1 MTTVAPPVGP
11 ADRLMASLFRDPL
24 VAGEPYPVYHRL
36 RETAPVHRSF
46 TGHWVLSRYAD
57 AERVL
62 RAPGVGKDVR
72 AFIRGQGVADW
83 EEHPCFTRMLDH
95 LIWANP
101 PVHTRHRGLVSKVF
115 TPRAVSG
122 WEPAI
127 EERVGEL
134 LAPLRDGGE
143 VDLLEVLAFPLPV
156 AVIGSLLGVPRSDWP
171 MFHRLIRQVV
181 LCVEPAPSAEQ
192 LALADQAA
200 VELNGYFDELIA
212 ERRARPVDD
221 LISQLAT
228 ARDDNGDQL
237 TPPELNSMVQF
248 LFGAGFET
256 TTNLIGNGM
265 LALLR
270 APGQLEMLRSDE
282 SLLPGAV
289 EELLRYDCSVQLTMR
304 TAFED
309 LDVAGT
315 TIPAGESMVVL
326 LGAANRDPER
336 FPDPDRLDI
345 TRPKVKPLSFGGGI
359 HFCLGAGL
367 ARLEGR
373 IAFRELLRA
382 FPRIELATDRPQWRA
397 NLTMHGL
404 ERLPV
409 RLLSK

>member
-1 MTTVAPPVGP
+1 MTAAPPMNR
-11 ADRLMASLFRDPL
+11 ADTLVASLFRDPG
-24 VAGEPYPVYHRL
+24 VAGEPYAVYREL
-36 RETAPVHRSF
+36 RETVPVHRSF

-57 AERVL
+57 AEHVMQ
-62 RAPGVGKDVR
+62 APGVGKDVR
-72 AFIRGQGVADW
+72 AFVRGQGVPDW
-83 EEHPCFTRMLDH
+83 EHHPCFTRMLDH

-101 PVHTRHRGLVSKVF
+101 PVHTRHRKLVSKVF
-115 TPRAVSG
+115 TPRAVAA

-127 EERVGEL
+127 EQRVAEL

-143 VDLLEVLAFPLPV
+143 VDLLETFAFPLPV
-156 AVIGSLLGVPRSDWP
+156 AVIGSLLGVPRADWP

-181 LCVEPAPSAEQ
+181 LCVEPSPTAEQ
-192 LALADQAA
+192 LALADKAA
-200 VELNGYFDELIA
+200 VELNSYFDALIA
-212 ERRARPVDD
+212 ERRAHPRED
-221 LISQLAT
+221 LISALT
-228 ARDDNGDQL
+228 SVDDSGDRL
-237 TPPELNSMVQF
+237 SPSELNSMVQF

-270 APGQLEMLRSDE
+270 APQQLALVRSDE

-309 LDVAGT
+309 IDVSGAT
-315 TIPAGESMVVL
+315 VPAGESIVVL

-336 FPDPDRLDI
+336 FPDPDRLDV
-345 TRPKVKPLSFGGGI
+345 TRPRVKPMSFGGGI
-359 HFCLGAGL
+359 HYCLGAGL

-373 IAFRELLRA
+373 IAFRELLRV
-382 FPRIELATDRPQWRA
+382 FPRIELATDRPEWRT
-397 NLTMHGL
+397 NLTLHGL

-409 RLLSK
+409 RLTTG